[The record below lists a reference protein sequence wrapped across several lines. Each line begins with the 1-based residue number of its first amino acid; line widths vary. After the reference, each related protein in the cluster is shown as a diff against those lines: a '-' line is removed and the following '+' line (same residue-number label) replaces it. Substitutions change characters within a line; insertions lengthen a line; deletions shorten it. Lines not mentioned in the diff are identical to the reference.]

1 MFQVSP
7 IYVANV
13 IASTLARASG
23 ASGFVKI
30 FAPVPS
36 VETGELPL
44 MFVATTLAYIIEP
57 QAML

>member
-1 MFQVSP
+1 
-7 IYVANV
+7 
-13 IASTLARASG
+13 
-23 ASGFVKI
+23 
-30 FAPVPS
+30 VPS

>member
-44 MFVATTLAYIIEP
+44 MFVATT
-57 QAML
+57 